1 MLILGQLFIL
11 LLLIGSLAYIIFSLY
26 ITEPAGAPPILD
38 LLLIGTLMREN
49 MLITLGIIWV
59 GALFIDCLE
68 KERNAKQ

>member
-1 MLILGQLFIL
+1 MLLLGQLFIL
-11 LLLIGSLAYIIFSLY
+11 LMLIGSLAYIVFSLC
-26 ITEPAGAPPILD
+26 IAEAGARPILD

-68 KERNAKQ
+68 KEKNADR